1 MSRRHRNEF
10 IDDEV
15 GCSDDDDDDDG
26 EDGKIYI
33 LASNFFETFKKF
45 SFNEYIFFITF

>member
-15 GCSDDDDDDDG
+15 GCSDDDDDDA

-33 LASNFFETFKKF
+33 LASNFFVTFRIF
-45 SFNEYIFFITF
+45 HLLNIFFITF

>member
-15 GCSDDDDDDDG
+15 GCSDDDDDDDDDG

-33 LASNFFETFKKF
+33 F
-45 SFNEYIFFITF
+45 